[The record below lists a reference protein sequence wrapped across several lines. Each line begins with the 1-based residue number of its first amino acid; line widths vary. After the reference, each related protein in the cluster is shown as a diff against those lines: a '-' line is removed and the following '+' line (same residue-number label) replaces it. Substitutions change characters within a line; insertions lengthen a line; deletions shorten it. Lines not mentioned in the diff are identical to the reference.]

1 MTASP
6 ATETTAPAGG
16 WTLTG
21 WHVLG
26 VVVGFFAIVIA
37 LDVWFVTL
45 AYRTF
50 PGQVSETPYEDGVA
64 FNRRIARQDAQA
76 RLGWTAAAA
85 ADPLA
90 ARVELRDAG
99 GVPLRGLEV
108 TGRRAT
114 GPALHGDGARPLR
127 GASPQSIRRLGPDVR
142 RPGRWP
148 GLRGRPEAGMALT
161 AGEART
167 PSRAPEE
174 DADAGPDLSAYLTQA
189 RRLAPRPPRQRRALR
204 RLHRP
209 DRGRTGRRARCGL
222 GPAEPQHRA
231 ALGGPA
237 AGRRPPAHPADP

>member
-108 TGRRAT
+108 TGRLERPAT
-114 GPALHGDGARPLR
+114 EAGRLDLRFTETAPGRYEAPLR
-127 GASPQSIRRLGPDVR
+127 QPSGAWDLTFTAR
-142 RPGRWP
+142 
-148 GLRGRPEAGMALT
+148 AGGQAFE
-161 AGEART
+161 G
-167 PSRAPEE
+167 
-174 DADAGPDLSAYLTQA
+174 A
-189 RRLAPRPPRQRRALR
+189 RRLTWP
-204 RLHRP
+204 
-209 DRGRTGRRARCGL
+209 
-222 GPAEPQHRA
+222 
-231 ALGGPA
+231 
-237 AGRRPPAHPADP
+237 